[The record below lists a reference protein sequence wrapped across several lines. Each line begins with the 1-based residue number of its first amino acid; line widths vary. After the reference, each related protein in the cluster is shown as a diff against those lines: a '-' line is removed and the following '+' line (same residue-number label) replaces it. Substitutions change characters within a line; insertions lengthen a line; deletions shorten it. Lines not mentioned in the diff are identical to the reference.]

1 MLNPT
6 EHALSK
12 LPSPPR
18 PNMAGW
24 SAALGGSRQLNS
36 LVCSVGHEGSHR
48 DSEFLLFL
56 LSSPFAA
63 WLGRIRILVDAN
75 PFDYFG
81 LLKLWKSGTCASLG
95 EGFHRSQVGTMSDV

>member
-1 MLNPT
+1 
-6 EHALSK
+6 
-12 LPSPPR
+12 
-18 PNMAGW
+18 MAGW

-36 LVCSVGHEGSHR
+36 LVCSVGLEGSHR

-75 PFDYFG
+75 PFDYLVRLSFG
-81 LLKLWKSGTCASLG
+81 KAAHAPHLAKDSIGARSG
-95 EGFHRSQVGTMSDV
+95 Q